1 MVDIDNITNSLKE
14 KYPELG
20 ISKLDIDE
28 TKGTS
33 TFYMKP
39 TKSLPF
45 IKEHG
50 GGITPRVETA
60 ATIRRSPVDRSYLD
74 LATKTSPYNANPKE
88 LFTTAMTYY
97 KENPLVGSA
106 VNTLV
111 FLSAK
116 GFENDID
123 DDEIKNFFDV
133 WCHDVRFQEVLEWI
147 FTDLIKVSHVFTY
160 KTTAPYTKRES
171 KISPVPGVALSKLDG
186 QRIDNKAEEILENIL
201 NKAVARGISG
211 SDLKAIEVAAGK
223 QVKKATQ
230 IPVAYTVLNPLT
242 VDIEG
247 SMFFGSTSVVM
258 TAPDDLKKLLK
269 KSKKDLTDSEKEL
282 LNTLPKEFIKQ
293 VTDSGKVTLDNEL
306 VGQIAYMK
314 QPYERYASPR
324 LTRAFDSLEYKRALV
339 NADLSTLD
347 GISNYILKI
356 TIGNDEFPVT
366 SDKELE
372 TVAKLFNTTSKS
384 FDVVW
389 NHTLKI
395 EKIVSPEIEA
405 ILGVGKYEQVESDI
419 SAGIAVIRALIDGGG
434 KINSSQLSL
443 LLKGLAE
450 EINYIRGLVT
460 RWIYDEYAKIAE
472 VVGFDRFPRIRWDE
486 SILKDTIL
494 YMTVISQLV
503 DRRMLSYRT
512 AHETLGFDYA
522 TELNNMEK
530 ELPLV
535 LDGTFG
541 IKGSPWQKSK
551 DVQPNTEAPKGTPS
565 SGRPLAKPTKKKN
578 TPKVGDT
585 KAALEVIK
593 DMSDTEFSNF
603 ILELSELRR
612 ED

>member
-1 MVDIDNITNSLKE
+1 MVDIDNITNNLKE

-20 ISKLDIDE
+20 IAKLDIDE
-28 TKGTS
+28 SKGTS
-33 TFYMKP
+33 TFYMRP

-45 IKEHG
+45 ITENG
-50 GGITPRVETA
+50 GGITPRREVA
-60 ATIRRSPVDRSYLD
+60 ATIKRSPIDRSYLD
-74 LATKTSPYNANPKE
+74 LATKTSPYNANPKD

-106 VNTLV
+106 INTMV

-123 DDEIKNFFDV
+123 DEEIKKFFDV

-147 FTDLIKVSHVFTY
+147 YTDLIKVGHVFTY

-186 QRIDNKAEEILENIL
+186 QRINNIAEDIFNSIINKATSYGIEGAALKELTEI
-201 NKAVARGISG
+201 
-211 SDLKAIEVAAGK
+211 AAK
-223 QVKKATQ
+223 QTKKATQ

-242 VDIEG
+242 VEIEG

-258 TAPDDLKKLLK
+258 TAPDDLKALLK
-269 KSKKDLTDSEKEL
+269 KAKKDLSDKEKEL
-282 LNTLPKEFIKQ
+282 LNLLPKEFTKEI
-293 VTDSGKVTLDNEL
+293 VDSGKVTLDNEL
-306 VGQIAYMK
+306 VGQITYMK

-395 EKIVSPEIEA
+395 EKIVSPEIDA
-405 ILGVGKYEQVESDI
+405 ILGKGKYEQVEDDI
-419 SAGIAVIRALIDGGG
+419 SAGIAVIRSLIDGKGTV
-434 KINSSQLSL
+434 NSSQLSL

-472 VVGFDRFPRIRWDE
+472 IVGFDRFPRIRWDD

-503 DRRMLSYRT
+503 DRRMLSYQT

-522 TELNNMEK
+522 TELNNMTN

-535 LDGTFG
+535 KDGTFG
-541 IKGSPWQKSK
+541 LKGSPWQQNKGI
-551 DVQPNTEAPKGTPS
+551 QPTQEAPTGTPS
-565 SGRPLAKPTKKKN
+565 SGRPLAKPTKTKN
-578 TPKVGDT
+578 TPKIDDS
-585 KAALEVIK
+585 KAALELVK
-593 DMSDTEFSNF
+593 DMTKKEFSNF
-603 ILELSELRR
+603 ILELIDFRK

>member
-14 KYPELG
+14 KYPDLG

-28 TKGTS
+28 SKGTS
-33 TFYMKP
+33 TFYMSPK
-39 TKSLPF
+39 KSLPYLTEKAGA
-45 IKEHG
+45 I
-50 GGITPRVETA
+50 IPRTEVA
-60 ATIRRSPVDRSYLD
+60 ATVRRSPIDRGYLD
-74 LATKTSPYNANPKE
+74 LSTKTSPYNANPKD
-88 LFTTAMTYY
+88 LFTTAMTHY
-97 KENPLVGSA
+97 KQDPLVGPA
-106 VNTLV
+106 VNMLV

-133 WCHDVRFQEVLEWI
+133 WCHDVKFQEVLEWI
-147 FTDLIKVSHVFTY
+147 FTDLIKIGHVFPY

-171 KISPVPGVALSKLDG
+171 KISPVPGVALSKVNGEKINNIADIIMDRIMEKATSYGIDG
-186 QRIDNKAEEILENIL
+186 TA
-201 NKAVARGISG
+201 
-211 SDLKAIEVAAGK
+211 LKALEVAAGK

-230 IPVAYTVLNPLT
+230 IPVAYTVLNPLS

-247 SMFFGSTSVVM
+247 SMFFGNTNVVM
-258 TAPDDLKKLLK
+258 TAPDDLKALLK
-269 KSKKDLTDSEKEL
+269 KAKKDLTDAEKEL
-282 LNTLPKEFIKQ
+282 LNLLPKEFIKQ
-293 VTDSGKVTLDNEL
+293 VTSTGKVILDNEL
-306 VGQIAYMK
+306 VSQITYMK

-324 LTRAFDSLEYKRALV
+324 ITRAFDSLEYKRALV

-372 TVAKLFNTTSKS
+372 TVAKLFNTPSKS

-395 EKIVSPEIEA
+395 EKIVSPEIDA

-419 SAGIAVIRALIDGGG
+419 SSGIAVIRALIDGKGT
-434 KINSSQLSL
+434 ISSSQLSL
-443 LLKGLAE
+443 MLKGMAE
-450 EINYIRGLVT
+450 EINYIRGLVS
-460 RWIYDEYAKIAE
+460 RWIYSEYAKIAE
-472 VVGFDRFPRIRWDE
+472 VVGFDRFPRIRWDD

-512 AHETLGFDYA
+512 AHETLGFDYS

-530 ELPLV
+530 ELELV
-535 LDGTFG
+535 KDGTFG
-541 IKGSPWQKSK
+541 IKGSPWQQNKGI
-551 DVQPNTEAPKGTPS
+551 QPNTEAPTGTPS
-565 SGRPLAKPTKKKN
+565 SGRPLAKPAKKKN
-578 TPKVGDT
+578 TPK
-585 KAALEVIK
+585 
-593 DMSDTEFSNF
+593 SDTTAAVLDLVNNFSDMELAD
-603 ILELSELRR
+603 IIIELSEIRK
-612 ED
+612 EE